1 MTIIA
6 VTGATGQ
13 LGRLVIEKLKARA
26 SDGQPVVA
34 LVRDPAKAADLGVEA
49 RMADYDKPE
58 TLAAALAGVDV
69 LLLISSDAIG
79 QRIAQHRNVIE
90 AAKAAG
96 VKRIAYTS
104 ILRAD
109 DTPIGLGVEHRAT
122 EALIRES
129 GLDYTLLRNG
139 WYLENYAGAIAGA
152 LGAGAFIGSAGEGR
166 ISAAARADYA
176 EAAAVVLTTEG
187 HAGKTYEL
195 AGDDAF
201 TMAGLAAEA
210 SRQTGRAL
218 PYNDLPEAEYAKVL
232 EGLGLPTPFAAMLA
246 QSDVGVSKGGLL
258 DDGRQLSAL
267 IGHPTTPLSAFVAD
281 VLKSL

>member
-26 SDGQPVVA
+26 PAESLVA

-49 RMADYDKPE
+49 RAADYDKPE

-79 QRIAQHRNVIE
+79 QRVSQHHNVIE
-90 AAKAAG
+90 AAKAAS

-122 EALIRES
+122 EALIQES

-152 LGAGAFIGSAGEGR
+152 LHAGAFAGSAGEGR
-166 ISAAARADYA
+166 ISAALRAEYA
-176 EAAAVVLTTEG
+176 EAAAVVLTSED
-187 HAGKTYEL
+187 HAGKIYEL
-195 AGDDAF
+195 GGDESF
-201 TMAGLAAEA
+201 SMADLAAEV
-210 SRQTGRAL
+210 SRQTGRSL
-218 PYNDLPEAEYAKVL
+218 PYNDLPEADYAKVL
-232 EGLGLPTPFAAMLA
+232 ESIGLPAPVAAMLA

-258 DDGRQLSAL
+258 EEGRQLSSL
-267 IGHPTTPLSAFVAD
+267 IGHPTTPLAAFVAG